1 MTSVINDY
9 INESVRTPAVQDLRD
24 DLFQFFHQLD
34 KLQTVHK
41 LLSNELETTY
51 LAVANL
57 TGLGQF
63 HRTLLANYGVHYNKI
78 ALLFADHAS
87 ASRDIF
93 ELAVNKIK
101 LAQELDAARL
111 ALLQGLAV
119 HRMKDVELT
128 YYITHDP
135 RCRGYA
141 LKIVSLDKQFKR
153 AIEHRDKKFDTL
165 HSMVFAMIR
174 IQQEFINTFTETAAD
189 LVGSSVNK
197 DFLKLIGERTEYLNS
212 IMKKCIKSHMNV
224 NDKYLKNVYRAFEKY
239 REYNRIDIGF
249 KIDYVS
255 DGTFDSNFKMYK
267 KLSTAL
273 DTTINELKE
282 ELAETEVREK
292 LGFDARQ
299 QKVLIATNP
308 KVVALEA
315 KRSAIKKSINV
326 RSVENVAV
334 YTNIKQCIKQ
344 HGHELK
350 ECVNAL
356 SGIKNNSLEEAA
368 EYKKYVDTLKK
379 MKGMVGK
386 YSEISD
392 LLAKKIVE
400 IAQYHERTSINEQ
413 AASLALEAE
422 KLAEV
427 ENRIAEEKARLGES
441 MSKLSERNRETGM
454 PSLPMTA
461 TENAAH
467 ILQRI
472 KVGGSHIRSNPAA
485 HNTSSYGQDDGQMRD
500 SYDYAHRS
508 VTKFGPVAFTSGIPA
523 EISLDST
530 LRKAN
535 PLLYLSTGGA
545 LPGSTWSNPITG
557 YKFQMNIVD
566 GGLYGQILKNEF
578 LSYDKCVANNKIL
591 IANAL
596 NKDLAIIRAMPDSH
610 PHKATLYND
619 LIKIQQNIDQ
629 YAEIHAC
636 GTTYERTIQGINK
649 LGFDFISKD
658 KAGTTTSLPNY
669 KVDADRKKY
678 GKYTP
683 AEVDQMMTF
692 LDMYIDSYG
701 HMMMDFDSRCKTTE
715 EMTNR
720 NYLVLEQLVAD
731 VQFNAT
737 EQQLVKNLID
747 GIHHTAYTALT
758 GSYLHP
764 PAPINDISLRE
775 YIYNEGKQAVRNANI
790 KRQEINNKI
799 NQQIKELE
807 YLRTQY
813 RVYLNLVKMSTVN
826 YNKYY
831 VDYTNI
837 IDAIYNAT
845 TNALFANSPVSKFEM
860 EFKNEMEYVFN
871 CYLGLFQGVS
881 QAVYIIYANIPKYHN
896 YHARAVQERINQYA
910 GISREFVN
918 NTFKEQLLWK
928 EFDRLES
935 VMAANDL
942 RQDWTGGGH
951 SVINPT
957 RHVTVEK
964 IKSSFKKLDNPTT
977 RDTFKSFVSSERLNV
992 LPANTLLSTIND
1004 ISEFQNNLVVYANQV
1019 AKESNVLAE
1028 VTNQM
1033 TYAYKTLVRQQTEL
1047 LYQDAQLRMIE
1058 LFSLPLLFSPIPDWS
1073 GTVIRVGGVYP
1084 MNIPDEDTDNKTN
1097 FEFIRFLCKRMME
1110 NDRISKF
1117 AGQLQGYINQ
1127 GLVIR
1132 GGNNEHDDLITT
1144 VADVIAKKYVNKL
1157 AKSQPSRPSSLYTQN
1172 TANYYKLMKTLK
1184 HSSNQYQPKHHENV
1198 SEPGVKVPEWKK
1210 GATWTKSAVP
1220 VVHSPTTTSEND
1232 KLREI
1237 YEIYVMLMSN
1247 KLDIERIDEEENR
1260 INYTINLIV
1269 SKYPKY
1275 KNVFNKMTNLDQLN
1289 ETIAEF
1295 NGFTDLTELDKK
1307 LNEYRKIHE

>member
-34 KLQTVHK
+34 KLQTIHK

-78 ALLFADHAS
+78 ALLFADHVS

-93 ELAVNKIK
+93 EFAVNKIK
-101 LAQELDAARL
+101 LAQELDTARL
-111 ALLQGLAV
+111 SLLQGLAV

-135 RCRGYA
+135 KCRGYA

-174 IQQEFINTFTETAAD
+174 IQQEFINTFTETASD

-212 IMKKCIKSHMNV
+212 IMKKCIKSHMNI
-224 NDKYLKNVYRAFEKY
+224 NDKYLKNVYKAFEKY

-267 KLSTAL
+267 KLTTAL

-282 ELAETEVREK
+282 ELAETEVRER

-308 KVVALEA
+308 KIVALEA
-315 KRSAIKKSINV
+315 KRSALKKSINV

-400 IAQYHERTSINEQ
+400 IAQYHERVSINEQ
-413 AASLALEAE
+413 ASSLALEAE
-422 KLAEV
+422 KLSEV

-441 MSKLSERNRETGM
+441 MSRLSERNRETGM
-454 PSLPMTA
+454 PSLPMTS

-467 ILQRI
+467 ILQKI
-472 KVGGSHIRSNPAA
+472 KVGGSHITSNPASQA
-485 HNTSSYGQDDGQMRD
+485 TSSLGRDDNQMNSTDRYVGRTV
-500 SYDYAHRS
+500 S
-508 VTKFGPVAFTSGIPA
+508 KFGPVAFTSGIPA
-523 EISLDST
+523 SVSLESS
-530 LRKAN
+530 LRQAN

-545 LPGSTWSNPITG
+545 LPGSTWSNPLTG

-578 LSYDKCVANNKIL
+578 LSYDKCVANNKTL

-596 NKDLAIIRAMPDSH
+596 NKDLAIIRAMPDNH
-610 PHKATLYND
+610 PHKVTLYND
-619 LIKIQQNIDQ
+619 LLKIQQNIDQ

-649 LGFDFISKD
+649 LGFDFISKS
-658 KAGTTTSLPNY
+658 APGTVSVEY
-669 KVDADRKKY
+669 KNESTRKKY
-678 GKYTP
+678 GNYTP

-692 LDMYIDSYG
+692 LDMFIDSYG

-731 VQFNAT
+731 AQFNPS
-737 EQQLVKNLID
+737 EQQMVKHLIND
-747 GIHHTAYTALT
+747 IHKSCYVELT
-758 GSYLHP
+758 GSY
-764 PAPINDISLRE
+764 APTDKSTTTDCSCEITLRE
-775 YIYNEGKQAVRNANI
+775 YIYNKGKQAVRNANI
-790 KRQEINNKI
+790 RRQEINNII
-799 NQQIKELE
+799 NNHIKKLE

-813 RVYLNLVKMSTVN
+813 RVHLNLVKTSGVN

-831 VDYTNI
+831 TAYTDLIENI
-837 IDAIYNAT
+837 YKKT
-845 TNALFANSPVSKFEM
+845 TGVLFADSPITNFEKELKDQM
-860 EFKNEMEYVFN
+860 KYVFN

-910 GISREFVN
+910 GISRDYVN
-918 NTFKEQLLWK
+918 HALKEKLLWK

-935 VMAANDL
+935 VLKANNLTQKWYSPTHED
-942 RQDWTGGGH
+942 
-951 SVINPT
+951 INKT
-957 RHVTVEK
+957 RNKCVDN
-964 IKSSFKKLDNPTT
+964 IKTAFEKLDNPST
-977 RDTFKSFVSSERLNV
+977 RETFKQFVSSERLTV
-992 LPANTLLSTIND
+992 IDSHKLVSTITD
-1004 ISEFQNNLVVYANQV
+1004 ITDFQNNLVMYSNIVAN
-1019 AKESNVLAE
+1019 ESNVLAE

-1033 TYAYKTLVRQQTEL
+1033 AYAYKTLVHCDMEM
-1047 LYQDAQLRMIE
+1047 LYQDVQLRMIE
-1058 LFSLPLLFSPIPDWS
+1058 TFSLPLLFSPTPDWS
-1073 GTVIRVGGVYP
+1073 NEVYEVGGVYP
-1084 MNIPDEDTDNKTN
+1084 MNHPDQQTDNKTN
-1097 FEFIRFLCKRMME
+1097 FEFVRFLCKRMIE
-1110 NDRISKF
+1110 NDRMKLF
-1117 AGQLQGYINQ
+1117 KNATELMNYTNQ
-1127 GLVIR
+1127 GVVIR
-1132 GGNNEHDDLITT
+1132 GGSYSDNTESLSKVSGCPAGKAISIATSTSLVEDSVLIKNDSVVYKIMNEIPHTSTPAAYLE
-1144 VADVIAKKYVNKL
+1144 
-1157 AKSQPSRPSSLYTQN
+1157 
-1172 TANYYKLMKTLK
+1172 MK
-1184 HSSNQYQPKHHENV
+1184 
-1198 SEPGVKVPEWKK
+1198 
-1210 GATWTKSAVP
+1210 
-1220 VVHSPTTTSEND
+1220 
-1232 KLREI
+1232 
-1237 YEIYVMLMSN
+1237 
-1247 KLDIERIDEEENR
+1247 
-1260 INYTINLIV
+1260 
-1269 SKYPKY
+1269 
-1275 KNVFNKMTNLDQLN
+1275 
-1289 ETIAEF
+1289 
-1295 NGFTDLTELDKK
+1295 
-1307 LNEYRKIHE
+1307 